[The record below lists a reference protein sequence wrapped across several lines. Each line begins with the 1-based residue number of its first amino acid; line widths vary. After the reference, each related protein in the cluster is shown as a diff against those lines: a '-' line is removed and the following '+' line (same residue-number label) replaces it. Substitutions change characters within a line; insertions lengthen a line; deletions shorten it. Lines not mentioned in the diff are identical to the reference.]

1 MTQTQTQTQMRTT
14 AQRAAVPPFLSV
26 LCGIDGSRAAHEAAR
41 QAAVMAGDGTLRLLS
56 VTWTQGYGPN
66 AVALLSPWRAE
77 RCLARVKQELRELG
91 VVPYVD
97 TVDDPDATGRLLREA
112 EWHDLL
118 VVAGHGHSR
127 AGGILTGST
136 ASAVLHRCSVPVLV
150 ARRPPGGC
158 DVLDHILLATDG
170 TTGARAA
177 ATTAAS
183 LARTGGST
191 AALVAPAVHDSGRR
205 HAVAESAADLR
216 AATGAEPVLFGEN
229 DIAPRAIVRAAEE
242 FEATLIVMGSRALGG
257 AKALRS
263 VSERVAH
270 EARCSVLVMR
280 G

>member
-1 MTQTQTQTQMRTT
+1 MTQAQTQTRTT

-56 VTWTQGYGPN
+56 ITWTQGYGPN

-77 RCLARVKQELRELG
+77 RCLARIKQELRELG
-91 VVPYVD
+91 VVPYIDV
-97 TVDDPDATGRLLREA
+97 VDDPDATGRLLRDA
-112 EWHDLL
+112 LGYDLL
-118 VVAGHGHSR
+118 VVAGHGRSR

-150 ARRPPGGC
+150 ARRPPAGD
-158 DVLDHILLATDG
+158 DVLDRILLATDG
-170 TTGARAA
+170 TVAARAA

-183 LARTGGST
+183 LAGAGGSST
-191 AALVAPAVHDSGRR
+191 ALVVPAVHDSGRR
-205 HAVAESAADLR
+205 RALAESAADLR
-216 AATGAEPVLFGEN
+216 SATGVEPVLFGE
-229 DIAPRAIVRAAEE
+229 DDTAPRAIVRAAEE
-242 FEATLIVMGSRALGG
+242 FDATLIVIGSRALEG